1 MSKKGP
7 SALVKVKYHGCNRFY
22 IYDEK
27 EDRFRPIIEKDLSR
41 ASPGYTRLNEK
52 ARQREFDD
60 FIKQSEIVATVKIPE
75 FLPNAPSKPRLEKF
89 SPGKKFSAA
98 KTFLSS
104 GSMFEVPRTG
114 YTLLA
119 DVLCGLHCAAL
130 RKAEPSFSPTV
141 AIRSDSPE
149 IQSALKKLVKSI
161 AWLSCWKSK
170 KVKIERTAILDYR
183 VRPGELLH
191 HIQDF
196 SHVKYS
202 IPEYRKLCFPAEY
215 ADTVVLVIEADNAQ
229 LREATPYLSNASV
242 VLLNCGTGDLSPTK
256 LSSSDLVAYDPKIV
270 QQFKVHRK
278 AVSAL
283 LGWWWSL
290 FDNEDVWARKIV
302 QEARASFG
310 KPDSRYIRVELDPK
324 RLRNAIR
331 YRVVL
336 SFLDELEKFGFMNVE
351 ALQPYRQGAKDVF
364 APAPQESVTLRRAE
378 DPEVFQEIMRELVAA
393 KRDSIVADGERFVK
407 KDKPFAAKR
416 TISGEQYLVMPE
428 DAWATAY
435 KKAVLVRKDWDTSFL
450 RHERWERELQKIL
463 AEAGKIKQASSGY
476 RYRYDLYGDGSRDQT
491 YVVAIPAQILEN

>member
-242 VLLNCGTGDLSPTK
+242 VLLNCG
-256 LSSSDLVAYDPKIV
+256 KI
-270 QQFKVHRK
+270 
-278 AVSAL
+278 
-283 LGWWWSL
+283 G
-290 FDNEDVWARKIV
+290 
-302 QEARASFG
+302 RAH
-310 KPDSRYIRVELDPK
+310 V
-324 RLRNAIR
+324 
-331 YRVVL
+331 
-336 SFLDELEKFGFMNVE
+336 
-351 ALQPYRQGAKDVF
+351 
-364 APAPQESVTLRRAE
+364 
-378 DPEVFQEIMRELVAA
+378 
-393 KRDSIVADGERFVK
+393 
-407 KDKPFAAKR
+407 
-416 TISGEQYLVMPE
+416 
-428 DAWATAY
+428 
-435 KKAVLVRKDWDTSFL
+435 
-450 RHERWERELQKIL
+450 
-463 AEAGKIKQASSGY
+463 
-476 RYRYDLYGDGSRDQT
+476 
-491 YVVAIPAQILEN
+491 